1 MILNGQGWHY
11 FTANRLPAVLSR
23 VMSKNDGDFYCLS
36 FLHSFT
42 AENVYGNFLTYKD
55 FCETVLSSED
65 TKILEFNQYPKSDKS
80 TFIVWTDLE
89 FLIERID
96 GCKNNLE
103 NLSAAKVGKHM
114 PSDFLMCTML
124 SFKSTENKDYVY
136 RD

>member
-1 MILNGQGWHY
+1 
-11 FTANRLPAVLSR
+11 
-23 VMSKNDGDFYCLS
+23 MSKNDGDFYCLS
-36 FLHSFT
+36 CLHSFT
-42 AENVYGNFLTYKD
+42 TENVYGNKD
-55 FCETVLSSED
+55 FCKIVLSSED

-80 TFIVWTDLE
+80 PFIIYTNLE

-103 NLSAAKVGKHM
+103 NLSAATVGKHM

-136 RD
+136 RK